1 MDRKEEMKQAI
12 INFLSSRFNLTIFQ
26 CLLYFVIGWVMGEYL
41 TWPKLGLMF
50 VVMFGIQFITRTKAV
65 ADGMVFREMMIN
77 NQVDANEIVKRMKEE
92 ADRMNK
98 EDLNQEKKRLDS
110 HGIIVVYYICKLE
123 KHKNNKWRIEQ

>member
-1 MDRKEEMKQAI
+1 MKQAI

-26 CLLYFVIGWVMGEYL
+26 CLLYFIIGYIMGEYL

-50 VVMFGIQFITRTKAV
+50 VVMLGIQFITRTKAV

-77 NQVDANEIVKRMKEE
+77 SQVDANEIVKRMKEE

-98 EDLNQEKKRLDS
+98 EDLN
-110 HGIIVVYYICKLE
+110 
-123 KHKNNKWRIEQ
+123 